1 MTPTGPSPL
10 TNESLTSA
18 SSASIMTGIQNA
30 SVFPEPV
37 KAMPI
42 MSLPENLNGNQWL
55 LEYTVKYVRC
65 GDALQLNRRW
75 RQYAVVFKMLQYRR
89 WNLHFLSRVSVLLK

>member
-10 TNESLTSA
+10 TNGSLVSA
-18 SSASIMTGIQNA
+18 SSASMMTGIQNA

-42 MSLPENLNGNQWL
+42 MSLPENLKGIQWL
-55 LEYTVKYVRC
+55 LEYTVNYVRC
-65 GDALQLNRRW
+65 RDAL
-75 RQYAVVFKMLQYRR
+75 
-89 WNLHFLSRVSVLLK
+89 